1 MSGRGNRTA
10 GSAGTEGAKERRR
23 AAGQRVHFEAMV
35 AVGGAEGGAAFEAES
50 VDLSSDGM
58 RLKTAYLPQL
68 GDRLVCRFD
77 GPGTEIIAVGEVTWA
92 TEQSRGGEFGLKF
105 VDLDAE
111 TEQALRELCDADAE
125 AVEAAPPAD
134 APAATPSKPKV
145 ARNSRVKLHIEGLAS
160 PMKARVRDSD
170 DAKVCVGS
178 SLEFLKLGRQVEVE
192 DVDAGNRREG
202 FVDTVKVEIDPATS
216 VPQLVVSLRFDA
228 AAFGAVFAPGAG
240 KDRRPADEAEVAPVT
255 RVTGAPPSKRMS
267 SPDDLATSGE
277 EAPQARASLALTNKA
292 GKKRESLPPPRTAKE
307 EAAEAADAQDEDE
320 MMPPNKLRAAQDK
333 AKDLTNKAA
342 AKIGPAFNK
351 VGAGAKGFFASIR
364 GTLDKRREA
373 RDEAKKAN
381 APRRVTAPPP
391 SGALT
396 SEGRRVVRQD
406 KEGAE
411 DEAPPSLPQ
420 KKSKRGIYLGA
431 AAGLALV
438 IGVVGVSRALTDKAD
453 APAAT
458 TSVASAGGKVVGV
471 PPVPGAPANIDMPLY
486 GPTPASTTEA
496 VPPPPQAA
504 VANKKAD
511 AEGSDDGGSAAAD
524 EGEDKGELV
533 KEWSQGD
540 VKGAKAFIVK
550 MDSALENFSAVDND
564 NGFTIT
570 VPKHSSLTSSSAI
583 LKKDSRISECK
594 VENREDAVDIHI
606 NFKGEVPAHKVK
618 VRGDKLEIFLA
629 GKGTPKADKSD
640 KKKVAAKP
648 ASKKKKPAPK
658 KK

>member
-1 MSGRGNRTA
+1 MSGRGIRTA
-10 GSAGTEGAKERRR
+10 GSAVTEGAKERRK

-77 GPGTEIIAVGEVTWA
+77 GPGTEIVAVGEVTWA
-92 TEQSRGGEFGLKF
+92 TEQNRGGEFGLKF
-105 VDLDAE
+105 VDLDGE
-111 TEQALRELCDADAE
+111 TEQALRELCEADAE
-125 AVEAAPPAD
+125 PVEAAPPAD
-134 APAATPSKPKV
+134 APALPAKPKV

-228 AAFGAVFAPGAG
+228 AMLGAAFAPSAG
-240 KDRRPADEAEVAPVT
+240 KPALAAAATAGDEAEIAPVT
-255 RVTGAPPSKRMS
+255 RITGAPPSKRLAE
-267 SPDDLATSGE
+267 DTAGGAATSK
-277 EAPQARASLALTNKA
+277 AS
-292 GKKRESLPPPRTAKE
+292 KKRESIPPPRPVKE
-307 EAAEAADAQDEDE
+307 EVEAADAEDEDE
-320 MMPPNKLRAAQDK
+320 LMPPNKLRAAQDK
-333 AKDLTNKAA
+333 AKEMTTKAA
-342 AKIGPAFNK
+342 AKIGPAFSK
-351 VGAGAKGFFASIR
+351 VGEGAKGFFASIR
-364 GTLDKRREA
+364 GTLEKRREA

-406 KEGAE
+406 KDSG
-411 DEAPPSLPQ
+411 DDDAPPNDRSGAPQ

-438 IGVVGVSRALTDKAD
+438 IGVVGVSRALTDKGE
-453 APAAT
+453 APAAAN
-458 TSVASAGGKVVGV
+458 TSVASGAKVVGV

-486 GPTPASTTEA
+486 GPTPASTTEP

-504 VANKKAD
+504 APSKKGDAD
-511 AEGSDDGGSAAAD
+511 SADDAASAAAD
-524 EGEDKGELV
+524 DAEDKGSGELV

-550 MDSALENFSAVDND
+550 MDSALESFSAVDTD

-594 VENREDAVDIHI
+594 VENREDAVEIQI
-606 NFKGEVPAHKVK
+606 SFKGEVPAHKVK

-629 GKGTPKADKSD
+629 GKGAPKAEKSD

>member
-1 MSGRGNRTA
+1 MSGRGIRSA
-10 GSAGTEGAKERRR
+10 DGSKERRK
-23 AAGQRVHFEAMV
+23 AVGQRVHFEAMV

-77 GPGTEIIAVGEVTWA
+77 GPGTEIVAVGEVTWA

-111 TEQALRELCDADAE
+111 TEQALRELCDGDVE
-125 AVEAAPPAD
+125 AVEAAPPAE
-134 APAATPSKPKV
+134 APAVPSKPKV

-170 DAKVCVGS
+170 DGKVCVGS

-228 AAFGAVFAPGAG
+228 SVFGAALKPTTIPTAPA
-240 KDRRPADEAEVAPVT
+240 ADEAEIAPVT
-255 RVTGAPPSKRMS
+255 RVTGAPPSKRLMA
-267 SPDDLATSGE
+267 PEDMVTSKG
-277 EAPQARASLALTNKA
+277 
-292 GKKRESLPPPRTAKE
+292 GKKRESVPPPRSAKE
-307 EAAEAADAQDEDE
+307 EAAEAADAEDEDE

-342 AKIGPAFNK
+342 AKIGPAFSR
-351 VGAGAKGFFASIR
+351 VGEGAKGFFASIR

-406 KEGAE
+406 KDGAD
-411 DEAPPSLPQ
+411 DEPPPSLPQ

-438 IGVVGVSRALTDKAD
+438 IGVVGVSRALTDKGD
-453 APAAT
+453 APAGTT
-458 TSVASAGGKVVGV
+458 TSVASGGKVGV

-496 VPPPPQAA
+496 VPPPPQPA
-504 VANKKAD
+504 VANKKAAD
-511 AEGSDDGGSAAAD
+511 DGADDGGSAAD
-524 EGEDKGELV
+524 DGEDKGELV

-550 MDSALENFSAVDND
+550 MDSALENFSALDND

-606 NFKGEVPAHKVK
+606 SFKGEVPAHKVK

-629 GKGTPKADKSD
+629 GKGTPKAEKSD